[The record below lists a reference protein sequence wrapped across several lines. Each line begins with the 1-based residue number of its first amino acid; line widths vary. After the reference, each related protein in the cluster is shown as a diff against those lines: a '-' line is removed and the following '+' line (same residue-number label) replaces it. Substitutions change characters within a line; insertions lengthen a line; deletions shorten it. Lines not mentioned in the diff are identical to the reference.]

1 MNESKTSCASTDR
14 TKSIAWE
21 SIEWNKCEREVKK
34 LQARIVKAQKESKH
48 NKVKAL
54 QWVLTHSFYAKALAV
69 KRVSSNKGKAT
80 AGVDG
85 KTWNTPIA
93 KANAITE
100 LKRRGYFPQP
110 LRRVHIKKSNGKLRP
125 LGIPTMKDRAM
136 QALYLM
142 ALDPVA
148 ETTADNHS
156 YGFRK
161 ERSTQDAMKQ
171 CFIDLA
177 KDYCPKWILEG
188 DIKGCFDHI
197 SHEWLL
203 ENIPMDKIMLKKWLK
218 AGFVFNKRLFPTDE
232 GTPQGG
238 IISPTLANM
247 TLDGLQELL
256 AQKYKARRIKGER
269 NKKYHPKVNLIRY
282 ADDFIITSEDR
293 DVLESEIMPLLKEFL
308 AVRGLTL
315 SEEKT
320 KITHIDDGFDFL
332 GFNFRKYNG
341 TMLVRPSKEKVKVFL
356 DKVRHIIETNKM
368 AKQET
373 IIRLLNPILTGWANY
388 YKYSIASEIF
398 GRADFEIFRKLWR
411 WSRRR
416 HNAKGKYWVANKYYH
431 RVNGRNWTFS
441 VNDSRK
447 KNGEYFSLKRL
458 TNTKTE
464 SYVKIRSE
472 ANPYD
477 SEWVEYFDK
486 RETYQ
491 MLNTLKGRKSLLY
504 IWERQNRICP
514 ICENLINREKEWS
527 VMEQTINNHIKR
539 TLVHDSCRRSV
550 LLKNRRNEP
559 IS

>member
-1 MNESKTSCASTDR
+1 M
-14 TKSIAWE
+14 
-21 SIEWNKCEREVKK
+21 
-34 LQARIVKAQKESKH
+34 
-48 NKVKAL
+48 
-54 QWVLTHSFYAKALAV
+54 LTHSFYAKALAV

-100 LKRRGYFPQP
+100 LKRRGYSPQP

-203 ENIPMDKIMLKKWLK
+203 ENIPMDKVMLKKWLK
-218 AGFVFNKRLFPTDE
+218 AGFVFNKTLFPTDE

-256 AQKYKARRIKGER
+256 AQKYKPRRVKGTR
-269 NKKYHPKVNLIRY
+269 KIYYPKVNLVRY

-308 AVRGLTL
+308 SVRGLTL
-315 SEEKT
+315 SEGKT

-341 TMLVRPSKEKVKVFL
+341 KMLVKPSKEKVKVFL

-373 IIRLLNPILTGWANY
+373 IIRLLNPILIGWANY

-398 GRADFEIFRKLWR
+398 SRADFEIFRKLWR

-416 HNAKGKYWVANKYYH
+416 HNAKGKYWVANKYFH
-431 RVNGRNWTFS
+431 RVNGRSWTFS
-441 VNDSRK
+441 VIDSRK
-447 KNGEYFSLKRL
+447 KSNEYFSLKRL

-464 SYVKIRSE
+464 SYVKIKSE

-477 SEWVEYFDK
+477 SEWTEYFDK

-504 IWERQNRICP
+504 IWKKQNRICP
-514 ICENLINREKEWS
+514 ICENLIDREKEWS
-527 VMEQTINNHIKR
+527 VTEQTVNNHIKR
-539 TLVHDSCRRSV
+539 TLVHDSCRRSE

-559 IS
+559 VL